1 MQKKLQKKDAFG
13 CEVDSPLVS
22 TRVVAPKNAL
32 SNLSNDT
39 QEGAPQVALKGA
51 FQVSL
56 KVALEITPD
65 MHLYCACCLT
75 H

>member
-22 TRVVAPKNAL
+22 TIGVVALKNAL
-32 SNLSNDT
+32 SNLGNDT

-65 MHLYCACCLT
+65 MHL
-75 H
+75 